1 MTQYNK
7 SNKSRLNRKPGRGN
21 YDEETVNAII
31 DEALVCHVGFIQEGM
46 PFVIPSNFARMGD
59 KIILHGAKASRLMKQ
74 AASGEM
80 ICIEMT
86 LLDGLV
92 LARSAF
98 DHSVN
103 YRSVVIFGRGELLTE
118 NADKMEALKAVSEH
132 LVKGRWDEIR
142 QPTEQE
148 LDATAVV
155 IIPIEEASAKSRTGG
170 VIDEPEDYVLPIW
183 AGILP
188 LKLQALEPISDDR
201 LVEGV
206 TVPNHVTALLKK

>member
-21 YDEETVNAII
+21 YYEETVNAII

-206 TVPNHVTALLKK
+206 TVPSHVTALLKK